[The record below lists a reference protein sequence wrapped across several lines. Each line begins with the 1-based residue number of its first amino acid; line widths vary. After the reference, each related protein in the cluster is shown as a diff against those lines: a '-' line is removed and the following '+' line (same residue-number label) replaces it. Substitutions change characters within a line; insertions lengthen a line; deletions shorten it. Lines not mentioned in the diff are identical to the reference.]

1 MNPFG
6 FPHSEISGSMAVCAS
21 PKLIAADR
29 VLHRF
34 PEPRHPPCALA
45 CLTSISS
52 RPPPKIRFRVSSC
65 GFLVNCT
72 RIPWLS
78 PFSVAPR
85 LRSLVAGSIAPGT
98 RNPALGTGVKL
109 DGTPGVSLPQGHSQ
123 RTPRGF
129 KRSAGTQTGPADPL
143 KGPPAAFPSLP
154 AGGWLLAAFL
164 LPDSLVKDP
173 PAHRLLRR
181 SIRPRPF

>member
-1 MNPFG
+1 
-6 FPHSEISGSMAVCAS
+6 
-21 PKLIAADR
+21 
-29 VLHRF
+29 
-34 PEPRHPPCALA
+34 
-45 CLTSISS
+45 LTSISS
-52 RPPPKIRFRVSSC
+52 RPPPKIRFRVSGC

-78 PFSVAPR
+78 PFSVVPR
-85 LRSLVAGSIAPGT
+85 LRSLSAGSIAPGT
-98 RNPALGTGVKL
+98 RNPELGTAVRWLVGM
-109 DGTPGVSLPQGHSQ
+109 PGVSLPQGHSQ

-181 SIRPRPF
+181 SIRPRHF